1 MPRPLLVLASL
12 AAALALGGCSTP
24 LRDADSLFGL
34 ITPYRFEVVQG
45 NVVTKEQL
53 ERVRIGMPRR
63 QVRELLG
70 SPMLTDIF
78 HADRWDYVFTI
89 RRQGAEPQRRSIV
102 LGFEGDRLVKVDA
115 EDLPSEHEFVASI
128 SRHRDFAPK
137 KLELS
142 DEERAA
148 LPRPPAPPA
157 AAAAEAVGPV
167 REYPP
172 LEGS

>member
-1 MPRPLLVLASL
+1 MPRHLLLPASL
-12 AAALALGGCSTP
+12 VAALALGGCGTP

-53 ERVRIGMPRR
+53 ERVRIGMQRR

-70 SPMLTDIF
+70 SPMLTDLF
-78 HADRWDYVFTI
+78 HGDRWDYVFTI
-89 RRQGAEPQRRSIV
+89 RRQGAEPQRRGIV
-102 LGFEGDRLVKVDA
+102 LAFEGDRLVKIDA
-115 EDLPSEHEFVASI
+115 EELPSEHEFVASI
-128 SRHRDFAPK
+128 SRHRDFAPR

-142 DEERAA
+142 DDERAA
-148 LPRPPAPPA
+148 LPRPPAPA

-167 REYPP
+167 RDYPP

>member
-1 MPRPLLVLASL
+1 MPRLLLVLGGL
-12 AAALALGGCSTP
+12 AASLALGGCGTP

-34 ITPYRFEVVQG
+34 ITPYRFEIVQG

-70 SPMLTDIF
+70 SPLVTDLF

-89 RRQGAEPQRRSIV
+89 RRQGAEPQRRSV
-102 LGFEGDRLVKVDA
+102 VVTFEGDRLIKIDA
-115 EDLPSEHEFVASI
+115 EELPSEHEFVASI

-137 KLELS
+137 PLELS
-142 DEERAA
+142 EAERAA

-157 AAAAEAVGPV
+157 AGAAEAVGPV
-167 REYPP
+167 RDYPP